1 MSSDSILSSRCTN
14 YTTSNGLRYTI
25 KYTHKAEISIFNT
38 ILDSILDSIFDVFRG
53 KGNCVEFTKSQEISS
68 C

>member
-14 YTTSNGLRYTI
+14 NNASDGLWYTI
-25 KYTHKAEISIFNT
+25 LYTQKTEISIFNT